1 MNRVQWTNLETY
13 DTGGIEVTQHDRN
26 LQSGSVIRDNI
37 VGDSVGWYAQGP
49 DKDVYMSWGIYLDS
63 FAGGYTVTNNITYR
77 NSHGGIMLQG
87 GKGNKVFNNIFV
99 DSTMAQGYFPNF
111 QDNSTGQA
119 LERNIFYYSDPE
131 ALLIAGGNLTPEV
144 LRADHNLYYAP
155 GVATPRIRVRGIA
168 SFAQWQER
176 GFDRNSVIADP
187 RFLDPAKDDYALR
200 PDSPAFA
207 LGFQAIDT
215 RRVGLLTRRME

>member
-1 MNRVQWTNLETY
+1 
-13 DTGGIEVTQHDRN
+13 
-26 LQSGSVIRDNI
+26 
-37 VGDSVGWYAQGP
+37 
-49 DKDVYMSWGIYLDS
+49 
-63 FAGGYTVTNNITYR
+63 
-77 NSHGGIMLQG
+77 
-87 GKGNKVFNNIFV
+87 
-99 DSTMAQGYFPNF
+99 
-111 QDNSTGQA
+111 
-119 LERNIFYYSDPE
+119 
-131 ALLIAGGNLTPEV
+131 
-144 LRADHNLYYAP
+144 